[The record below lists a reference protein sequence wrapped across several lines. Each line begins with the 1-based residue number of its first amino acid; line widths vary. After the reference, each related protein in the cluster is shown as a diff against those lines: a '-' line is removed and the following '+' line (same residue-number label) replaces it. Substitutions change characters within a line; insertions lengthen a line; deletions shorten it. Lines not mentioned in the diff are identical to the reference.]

1 MTIISEIPLRNFQF
15 WSGGKD
21 RAEKCTDEQLDE
33 IESMM
38 EDITPEN
45 GWTETEVNDFFWLEF
60 DTIANWLGYKSEE
73 YFDAGVT
80 ESDVQDAEDWF
91 NCILNANEMIDIANL
106 DRNDY
111 IYRDEDGE
119 YVLDEDLVYDDF
131 SDWWSNMNDIEKVK
145 EYRKYE

>member
-1 MTIISEIPLRNFQF
+1 
-15 WSGGKD
+15 
-21 RAEKCTDEQLDE
+21 
-33 IESMM
+33 
-38 EDITPEN
+38 
-45 GWTETEVNDFFWLEF
+45 
-60 DTIANWLGYKSEE
+60 
-73 YFDAGVT
+73 
-80 ESDVQDAEDWF
+80 
-91 NCILNANEMIDIANL
+91 MIDIANL

>member
-33 IESMM
+33 
-38 EDITPEN
+38 
-45 GWTETEVNDFFWLEF
+45 TEVNDFFWFEF